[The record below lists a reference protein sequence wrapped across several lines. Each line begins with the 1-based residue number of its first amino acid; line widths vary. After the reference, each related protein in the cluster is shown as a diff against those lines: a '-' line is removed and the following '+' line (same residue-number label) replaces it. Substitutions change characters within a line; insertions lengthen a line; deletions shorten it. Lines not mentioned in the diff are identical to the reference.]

1 MRSKGQTPKNQQ
13 NDLMMKELKM
23 QEAQIEDLEKA
34 LKELE
39 AESTFLKQARPPS
52 GRLPPIQH

>member
-1 MRSKGQTPKNQQ
+1 
-13 NDLMMKELKM
+13 M